1 MARRTLVASVVVSVF
16 AVAPLFAQLAVI
28 ERGKPTTLRGEIVEI
43 SCYQKKG
50 ISGGTGDQHADC
62 AKECAQKGLAL
73 GLLTDG
79 DGIYKIVGS
88 LTNDNN
94 AKLVPF
100 IAKQVD
106 LFGTQ
111 VVLSNSYD
119 VRQSFDAQKIAP
131 VKKGS

>member
-1 MARRTLVASVVVSVF
+1 MARYALAIGVVACGL
-16 AVAPLFAQLAVI
+16 AAAPLFAQLAVI

-50 ISGGTGDQHADC
+50 IAGGTGDAHAAC

-94 AKLVPF
+94 AKIVPF
-100 IAKQVD
+100 IAKQVE